1 MQAKDVSEHGPRATL
16 LLPLTLTK
24 TDHPTSHAP
33 TLCCPVP
40 CPDSSARQPC
50 ALVLLLLLPSSP
62 PRPPPDS
69 SHPPLLTLWPYE
81 PQPISSAPGLPV
93 NNRLLQ
99 AKPNQTKTGD
109 CLVCAQLLSRVQ
121 LFVTSWTAVCQAPLS
136 IGFSRQERESRLPFP
151 SPGDL
156 PNPGIESCLLHWQ
169 EGHLG
174 SMHVSSPCPNSS
186 SAQRWSGRGPGVWS
200 VSPPSTGRETEGGGA
215 KALGRLAP
223 SLPYFLDGSTG
234 SNQVFFQGPHYPR
247 SHHTKQRSQP
257 PG

>member
-121 LFVTSWTAVCQAPLS
+121 LFVTLWTAPCQAPLS
-136 IGFSRQERESRLPFP
+136 TEFSRQE
-151 SPGDL
+151 
-156 PNPGIESCLLHWQ
+156 
-169 EGHLG
+169 
-174 SMHVSSPCPNSS
+174 
-186 SAQRWSGRGPGVWS
+186 
-200 VSPPSTGRETEGGGA
+200 
-215 KALGRLAP
+215 
-223 SLPYFLDGSTG
+223 
-234 SNQVFFQGPHYPR
+234 
-247 SHHTKQRSQP
+247 
-257 PG
+257 